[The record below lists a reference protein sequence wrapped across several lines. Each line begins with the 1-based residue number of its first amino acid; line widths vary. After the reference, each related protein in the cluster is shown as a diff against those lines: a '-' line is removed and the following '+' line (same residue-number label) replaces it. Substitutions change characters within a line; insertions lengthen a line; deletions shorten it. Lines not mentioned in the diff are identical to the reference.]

1 MENNTRIR
9 QIDESLLKE
18 VLEVFSQ
25 SYTLTTDS
33 RKVEK
38 GSIFVALRGEKYDAN
53 TFAKSAIDK
62 GASLVIID
70 DEQYYI
76 DERTIVV
83 EDSLSFLQVFA
94 TYYRDTFEIP
104 VLAISGTNGK
114 TTTKELI
121 NAVLNTKY
129 RTQATVGNLNNQI
142 GVPLTLLSWKRD
154 LEIGIVE
161 MGASHVGDIDELCRI
176 AKPNMCLLTNIGV
189 AHIEGFGSE
198 ENVVK
203 AKCEL
208 YRYVES
214 KEGKAFVNKD
224 DKNLYSNSPKVY
236 TSYSLLQEGDVCGKQ
251 IDKDS
256 AFASVEVQ
264 GVKIH
269 SHLVGAYNT
278 YNILA
283 AVSVGLYFGVELDA
297 IKEAIEEYEPQNNR
311 SQVKKTD
318 HNTLIL
324 DCYNANPSSCK
335 SALWSFNDIQAKDKR
350 VFLGEMCELGE
361 VSEKEHKQITQMVT
375 KMGLKQIIFVGENY
389 KPYSTLN
396 NCLWFETSDEA
407 RDFLQTQKIEDSL
420 ILIKGSRKTQM
431 EKLADVL

>member
-9 QIDESLLKE
+9 QIDEGLLKE
-18 VLEVFSQ
+18 VLEVFKKN
-25 SYTLTTDS
+25 YALTTDS
-33 RKVEK
+33 RKVEE
-38 GSIFVALRGEKYDAN
+38 GSIFVALKGEKYDAN
-53 TFAKSAIDK
+53 TFAKSAIDQ

-70 DEQYYI
+70 NKDYYI
-76 DERTIVV
+76 DQRTIVV
-83 EDSLSFLQVFA
+83 EDSLRFLQRFA
-94 TYYRDTFEIP
+94 TYYRDTFDIP

-121 NAVLNTKY
+121 HAVLSTKY

-142 GVPLTLLSWKRD
+142 GVPLTLLSWRKD

-203 AKCEL
+203 TKCEL

-214 KEGKAFVNKD
+214 MGGKAFVNKD
-224 DKNLYSNSPKVY
+224 DRNLYSHSPKVY

-251 IDKDS
+251 IDRDS
-256 AFASVEVQ
+256 PFASIEVQ
-264 GVKIH
+264 AERIH

-283 AVSVGLYFGVELDA
+283 AVSVGLYFGIELET
-297 IKEAIEEYEPQNNR
+297 IKEAIENYEPQNNR
-311 SQVKKTD
+311 SQVKKTE

-335 SALWSFNDIQAKDKR
+335 SALWSFNDMEAKDKR

-361 VSEKEHKQITQMVT
+361 VSEKEHKQVAQMVAQ
-375 KMGLKQIIFVGENY
+375 MGLRQIIFVGENY
-389 KPYSTLN
+389 KPYSTLS
-396 NCLWFETSDEA
+396 NCLWFETSEEA

-431 EKLADVL
+431 EKLGDVL